1 MPGAGRRRRER
12 AFLSGCYKTSGKR
25 LIPAATPSPA
35 PRARGGQPGAAAGS
49 APALPGFFCSP
60 SEPRRLSAA
69 RLQGSGLPR
78 VRGCP
83 SPPGLAPDPVLGPP
97 PGSPPAVP
105 VGPGGLHRL
114 CPSRRLRAAP
124 AGAAASSGGWCAAPA
139 GCAPL
144 RLAIFSNLFKQGGKG
159 ENAKK

>member
-60 SEPRRLSAA
+60 SEPKRLSAA

-97 PGSPPAVP
+97 PGRPRLSRWGWGGYIGSAP
-105 VGPGGLHRL
+105 PGGSELPQRGL
-114 CPSRRLRAAP
+114 LSA
-124 AGAAASSGGWCAAPA
+124 AGAGAQRRP
-139 GCAPL
+139 APL

-159 ENAKK
+159 ENAEK